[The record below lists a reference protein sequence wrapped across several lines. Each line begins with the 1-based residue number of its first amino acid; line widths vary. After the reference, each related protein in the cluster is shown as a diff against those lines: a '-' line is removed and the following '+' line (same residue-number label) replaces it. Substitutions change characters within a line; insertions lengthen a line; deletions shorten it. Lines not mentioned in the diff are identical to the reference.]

1 MGRFKLTLPW
11 GAMTVIGQV
20 LLTLD
25 AAGITEIIVVTGNR
39 QAEVAAAAQATG
51 VSARLVHNPDYAS
64 GEMLSSIQVGLAA
77 LTAEGRS
84 ASKDAELRTR
94 QLRSPASSDAGS
106 AAAMSLH
113 PAVLLCLGDQPQ
125 MQVTTVQALLAAG
138 AASGWQHVVIPSYN
152 LRAGHPILLPRRLW
166 PAILAATDN
175 LRRVL
180 ADHRAM
186 VEYLTLHTP
195 SILADLDTPE
205 DYERARSSCA

>member
-1 MGRFKLTLPW
+1 MSIPALILAAGLSRRMGHFKLTLPW
-11 GAMTVIGQV
+11 GATTVIGQV

-51 VSARLVHNPDYAS
+51 VPARLVHNPDYAS
-64 GEMLSSIQVGLAA
+64 GEMLSSIQAGLAA
-77 LTAEGRS
+77 LEDP
-84 ASKDAELRTR
+84 DA
-94 QLRSPASSDAGS
+94 
-106 AAAMSLH
+106 LH

-125 MQVTTVQALLAAG
+125 MQVTTVQAVLAAG
-138 AASGWQHVVIPSYN
+138 AASGWQHVIIPSYN

>member
-1 MGRFKLTLPW
+1 MGHFKLTLPW
-11 GAMTVIGQV
+11 GATTVIGQV

-64 GEMLSSIQVGLAA
+64 GEMLSSIQAGLAA
-77 LTAEGRS
+77 LDDPGA
-84 ASKDAELRTR
+84 
-94 QLRSPASSDAGS
+94 
-106 AAAMSLH
+106 LH
-113 PAVLLCLGDQPQ
+113 LAVLLCLGDQPQ